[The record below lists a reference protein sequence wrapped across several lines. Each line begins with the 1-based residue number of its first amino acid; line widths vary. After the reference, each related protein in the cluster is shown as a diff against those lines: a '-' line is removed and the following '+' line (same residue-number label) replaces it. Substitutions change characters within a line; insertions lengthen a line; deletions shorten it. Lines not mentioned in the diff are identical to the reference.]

1 LTTGIFYNRLIAIA
15 IKRSSLLQYFLTEE
29 QKTIKDLARK
39 IAEERI
45 LPVRAQLDE
54 KEEFPWS
61 IMKDIADSDL
71 FRIFVPAEY
80 EGLGYGCLELCLAL
94 EELSRA
100 CSGVAISFAVSALG
114 SYTLID
120 YGSETLKRKYLPDIA
135 SGKKLAA
142 FALTEPTAGSDASAI
157 RTTAE
162 KVAGGYLIN
171 GTKQFITNG
180 GEAAVYTIIALTDKS
195 KGTRGASAFIVD
207 KDTPGFTFGKKE
219 KKLGIRASATRELVF
234 QNCLVPEE
242 NLISR
247 PGMGFIMA
255 MKLLDK
261 SRPSVGAQ
269 AVGIAQGAL
278 EAAYD
283 YTQQRVQ
290 FGQPLILQPVVQNM
304 LADMALQVEAA
315 RSLVYA
321 AARNV
326 DSGKDYTESS
336 AMAKVFASDVAMRVT
351 TDAVQL
357 CGGAGYMKDYP
368 VEKMM
373 RDAKITQIY
382 EGSNQ
387 VLRSIIASEL
397 RKRKA
402 ANK

>member
-1 LTTGIFYNRLIAIA
+1 
-15 IKRSSLLQYFLTEE
+15 LQYFLTDD
-29 QKTIKDLARK
+29 QKTIKGLARK

-54 KEEFPWS
+54 SEEFPWP
-61 IMKDIADSDL
+61 IIQDIAASDL

-80 EGLGYGCLELCLAL
+80 EGLGGGCLELCLVM

-100 CSGVAISFAVSALG
+100 CSGIAIGFAASALG
-114 SYTLID
+114 SYTLMEF
-120 YGSETLKRKYLPDIA
+120 GSEELKKKFLPDIA
-135 SGKKLAA
+135 AGKRLAA
-142 FALTEPTAGSDASAI
+142 FALTESTAGSDASAI
-157 RTTAE
+157 RTIAE
-162 KVAGGYLIN
+162 KTEGGYVIN

-180 GEAAVYTIIALTDKS
+180 GEAEIYTIIVLTDKAR
-195 KGTRGASAFIVD
+195 GARGASAFIVE
-207 KDTPGFTFGKKE
+207 KGTPGFTFGKKE
-219 KKLGIRASATRELVF
+219 KKMGIRASSTRELVF
-234 QNCLVPEE
+234 QNCLVPEG
-242 NLISR
+242 NMIGK

-261 SRPSVGAQ
+261 SRPGVGAQ
-269 AVGIAQGAL
+269 AMGIAQGAL

-283 YTQQRVQ
+283 YTRQRVQ
-290 FGQPLILQPVVQNM
+290 FGQPLLNQPVIQSM
-304 LADMALQVEAA
+304 LADMAIQVEAA

-321 AARNV
+321 AARNI
-326 DSGKDYTESS
+326 DSGTKDCTESS

-387 VLRSIIASEL
+387 VLRSAIAAEL

-402 ANK
+402 KAE